1 MVVMSSPW
9 AREYLRTPGTYI
21 WGTAPSSLAREMAG
35 LLPPRARVLDLGCG
49 EGRDTVFF
57 AASGHR
63 VAGLD
68 ISHAGLHKGAR
79 LAAEHRVRVAWVA
92 ADVERLPLRGAFD
105 LVYSSGALHYV
116 PRARRARLFDALKR
130 LTPCGGHHALVV
142 FTDRLIYAEK
152 GEVIDY
158 FTAGELE
165 AHYTGWRV
173 IRLDARLIPCAQD
186 GTRHQHSVEELI
198 ARSV

>member
-1 MVVMSSPW
+1 
-9 AREYLRTPGTYI
+9 
-21 WGTAPSSLAREMAG
+21 MAG
-35 LLPPRARVLDLGCG
+35 LLAPGARVLDLGCG

-57 AASGHR
+57 AASDHR
-63 VAGLD
+63 VTGLD
-68 ISHAGLHKGAR
+68 ISQEGLHKGAR

-92 ADVERLPLRGAFD
+92 ADLERLPLRGAFD
-105 LVYSSGALHYV
+105 LVYSCGALHYV
-116 PRARRARLFDALKR
+116 PRARRARLFDTLHK
-130 LTPCGGHHALVV
+130 LTPRGGYHALVV

-158 FTAGELE
+158 FSAGELE
-165 AHYTGWRV
+165 AHYAGWRI
-173 IRLDARLIPCAQD
+173 IRLEGCLIPCAQD